1 MSYRTYVIANIHSHH
16 PLFDK
21 MDEYAF
27 ECKNLYNSTL
37 YQYRQN
43 FFKGK
48 KLLSAFDM
56 INHLKSHETKV
67 PVKVKQQTIKQVYES
82 FKSSVGKIKDKKTKL
97 PRYLNKETGRANI
110 ILTNQ
115 AILKT
120 KFTYE
125 KKIAF
130 NYQNTIFEFNIANLI
145 KKIEL
150 KFEHI
155 QQVRVIYHLKRY
167 QVILVV
173 KKEPK
178 STPMPYNNSIA
189 AIDLGLN
196 NIMSVVFQNQRI
208 LFDGK
213 QLKKINH
220 RFNKNLAKLQSKK
233 ALLQNRLD
241 KVNKELDN
249 KMVMSLFYYEL
260 NSDVLFNEEKY
271 KKLIHK
277 RNRLENEINN
287 LKTKIA
293 KLYERRNNKIKYCLH
308 KLSRDLVE
316 LIASNSISKI
326 VIGYNE
332 NWKQDI
338 NLGKRNNQNFVQIPF
353 KTLIDYITYK
363 ANDYNI
369 EVITQEESYTSKCSF
384 LDDEAVCKHEIYAGK
399 RVKRGLFRSKNGHEI
414 HADINAAYNIARK
427 AGFNFAQAKFTSFTP
442 CSWAVVRK
450 LKFN

>member
-1 MSYRTYVIANIHSHH
+1 MSYRTYVIANIHSQH
-16 PLFDK
+16 PFFDK

-43 FFKGK
+43 FFNGK

-82 FKSSVGKIKDKKTKL
+82 VKSSIGKSKL
-97 PRYLNKETGRANI
+97 PRYLNKNSGRANI

-115 AILKT
+115 AILKI
-120 KFTYE
+120 KFTNE
-125 KKIAF
+125 NKIAF
-130 NYQNTIFEFNIANLI
+130 NYQNTTFEFNIANLI
-145 KKIEL
+145 KKLNLE
-150 KFEHI
+150 FNNI
-155 QQVRVIYHLKRY
+155 QQVIVIYHLKHY
-167 QVILVV
+167 QVIIVV
-173 KKEPK
+173 KKEPEPKTIVK
-178 STPMPYNNSIA
+178 SNSIA

-196 NIMSVVFQNQRI
+196 NIMAVVFQNQRI

-220 RFNKNLAKLQSKK
+220 SFNKNLAKLQSKK
-233 ALLQNRLD
+233 SILLNRLD

-249 KMVMSLFYYEL
+249 KMVVSLFYYEL

-277 RNRLENEINN
+277 RNHLENEINN

-293 KLYERRNNKIKYCLH
+293 KLYERRNNRIKYCLH

-316 LIASNSISKI
+316 LTASNGISKI

-332 NWKQDI
+332 NWKQGI

-353 KTLIDYITYK
+353 KTLVDYITYK
-363 ANDYNI
+363 AHDYNI
-369 EVITQEESYTSKCSF
+369 EVIIQEESYTSKCSF
-384 LDDEAVCKHEIYAGK
+384 LDDEAVCKHEVYSGK
-399 RVKRGLFRSKNGHEI
+399 RVKRGLFRSKNGHDI

>member
-16 PLFDK
+16 PLFK
-21 MDEYAF
+21 ELDEYAF
-27 ECKNLYNSTL
+27 ECKNVFNSALYE
-37 YQYRQN
+37 YRQN
-43 FFKGK
+43 FFNRE

-56 INHLKSHETKV
+56 INHLKSHQTKL

-82 FKSSVGKIKDKKTKL
+82 FKSSVGKIKDKKSKL

-115 AILKT
+115 AILKN
-120 KFTYE
+120 KFIQE
-125 KKIAF
+125 SKIAF
-130 NYQNTIFEFNIANLI
+130 NYQNTTFEFNIANLI
-145 KKIEL
+145 KKLEL
-150 KFEHI
+150 KFKHI

-167 QVILVV
+167 QVIIVV

-178 STPMPYNNSIA
+178 YKPIVKSDSIA

-196 NIMSVVFQNQRI
+196 NIMAVVFQNQRI

-233 ALLQNRLD
+233 SILLNRLD

-249 KMVMSLFYYEL
+249 KMVVSLFYYEL

-271 KKLIHK
+271 KKLINK
-277 RNRLENEINN
+277 RNHLENEINN
-287 LKTKIA
+287 LKIKIA
-293 KLYERRNNKIKYCLH
+293 KLFQRKNNRLKYCLH
-308 KLSRDLVE
+308 KLSRDLIE
-316 LIASNSISKI
+316 LMVSNGISKI
-326 VIGYNE
+326 VIGYNKK
-332 NWKQDI
+332 WKQDI

-363 ANDYNI
+363 AEEYGI
-369 EVITQEESYTSKCSF
+369 VIQLQEESYTSKCSF
-384 LDDEAVCKHEIYAGK
+384 LDDEEVCKHEIYAGK
-399 RVKRGLFRSKNGHEI
+399 RVKRGLFRSKKGYEI
-414 HADINAAYNIARK
+414 HADINAAYNIAKK
-427 AGFNFAQAKFTSFTP
+427 AGFNFAQAQFKRLSP